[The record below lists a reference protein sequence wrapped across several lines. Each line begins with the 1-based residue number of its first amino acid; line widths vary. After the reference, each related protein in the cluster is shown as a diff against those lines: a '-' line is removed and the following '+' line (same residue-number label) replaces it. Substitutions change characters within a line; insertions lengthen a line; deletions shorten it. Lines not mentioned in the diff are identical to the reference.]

1 MLEPNSRLIKI
12 QLLRSDL
19 VLCVREDRR
28 KGKRKERMEK
38 GERKRKIER
47 DRVRKHIGKD
57 KRQWRSMEV

>member
-19 VLCVREDRR
+19 CVREDRR
-28 KGKRKERMEK
+28 KARRKERMEK
-38 GERKRKIER
+38 GERRRKIER
-47 DRVRKHIGKD
+47 DRVRKYIGKD